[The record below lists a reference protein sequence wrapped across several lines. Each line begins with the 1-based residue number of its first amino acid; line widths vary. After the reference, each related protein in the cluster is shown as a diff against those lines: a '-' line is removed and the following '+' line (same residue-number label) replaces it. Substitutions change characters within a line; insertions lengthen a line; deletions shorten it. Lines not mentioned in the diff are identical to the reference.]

1 MMELVC
7 GAVRSFFLPPS
18 PPVRAWQS
26 SSSRSFR
33 APAHGPE
40 MTSEYDRF
48 GELAAWATVSG
59 SAHGIRPLLDAEG
72 GAP

>member
-7 GAVRSFFLPPS
+7 GAVRSFSAALP
-18 PPVRAWQS
+18 
-26 SSSRSFR
+26 SRSGVAVKQFKIFR
-33 APAHGPE
+33 ASAHGPE

-48 GELAAWATVSG
+48 GELAAWATISG